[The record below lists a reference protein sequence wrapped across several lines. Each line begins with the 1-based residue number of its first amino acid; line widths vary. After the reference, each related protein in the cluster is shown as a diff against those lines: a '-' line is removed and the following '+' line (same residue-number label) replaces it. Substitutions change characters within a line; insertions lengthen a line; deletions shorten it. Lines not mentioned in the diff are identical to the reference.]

1 MARCRAAPD
10 GRSGARHCRP
20 AQCNSAGN
28 VHPSRPAV
36 GPSRRAATAC
46 ERSTREPRRSRASGH
61 DVSSRHPCLR
71 CRGVGDTGAVSGSG
85 AGACGL
91 RQSAHRARAGGL
103 DAHGDCLRRACRGSR
118 AAPEKPGTRA
128 RPMSQFAVLLL
139 MQLLAFWPVWP
150 WYVTRMLDGSD
161 EPLGFLALGTVL
173 ALCWLQP
180 PQPSSPDQP
189 RLLLWPLLSTLGYVL
204 GYAYLPPLLRAALAM
219 LALGC
224 TLSRYWCGRAYHVG
238 LGGLLLLAL
247 PLVAS
252 LQFYVGYPL
261 RLVTAALT
269 ALLLRLSGFAVYQE
283 GPGLHWGGLT
293 VGVDAPCSGIY
304 MCWTGVYLALTLAC
318 VYRLST
324 WQTWHALA
332 VALVVL
338 VLGNTLRTA
347 ALFYPEAGIVV
358 L

>member
-1 MARCRAAPD
+1 
-10 GRSGARHCRP
+10 
-20 AQCNSAGN
+20 
-28 VHPSRPAV
+28 
-36 GPSRRAATAC
+36 
-46 ERSTREPRRSRASGH
+46 
-61 DVSSRHPCLR
+61 
-71 CRGVGDTGAVSGSG
+71 
-85 AGACGL
+85 
-91 RQSAHRARAGGL
+91 
-103 DAHGDCLRRACRGSR
+103 
-118 AAPEKPGTRA
+118 
-128 RPMSQFAVLLL
+128 MSQFAVLLL

-358 L
+358 LPPWVHDGVGVVTFLAIALVLGSAIRHHVGALVGRHACGALVTEHGTWESRAGGQSTARTQSEHERKAHNQAWRGSDHRDPRTRERNHPDGAWATHLTRGDGARRVRFDG